1 MKDKL
6 DILSRV
12 TKTEAPSFL
21 YTRILQRIEAVQQAP
36 VSVKFKFAFTAI
48 AAAILLLNALV
59 FIRNPQSSAPEP
71 GNTVTTPYS
80 STINNIYYE

>member
-12 TKTEAPSFL
+12 NKTEAPSFL
-21 YTRILQRIEAVQQAP
+21 YTRILQRIEAVKEAP
-36 VSVKFKFAFTAI
+36 VSGKFKFAFTTV
-48 AAAILLLNALV
+48 AAAILLLNVLV
-59 FIRNPQSSAPEP
+59 FLKKTPQPAQEP
-71 GNTVTTPYS
+71 DSTVNTPYS

>member
-21 YTRILQRIEAVQQAP
+21 YTRILQRIEAVQAAP

-48 AAAILLLNALV
+48 TAVILLLNVLV
-59 FIRNPQSSAPEP
+59 FVKKTQPSAPEP
-71 GNTVTTPYS
+71 GSTGNAPYS